1 MMIFPNFA
9 FGMFGRIC
17 SYPLVSWARYPS
29 GGGDPTITL
38 GASGNFGSV
47 ALATGA
53 SKPTCFKWS
62 CGFVTNP
69 PVADSVLW
77 SGLESST
84 RIKGV
89 LFFSRGGKRGRFWSK
104 TWSESEPWIHKIHL
118 WNSFNISGIL
128 LFCGATWSQHSCFG
142 RFGGWWIEVS
152 FHQAFKS
159 YVWVLGGGYSLI
171 LLAVTVVS
179 RFDIWFFLENVSYL
193 SWPVS
198 ILHANLTS
206 RFFGFHSRIFQSFF
220 MVKYSSRAHQLHLK
234 SCPQA
239 SIFLIKDADS

>member
-1 MMIFPNFA
+1 M
-9 FGMFGRIC
+9 
-17 SYPLVSWARYPS
+17 SLSVSFLGFRYPS

-38 GASGNFGSV
+38 GASGNVGSV

-62 CGFVTNP
+62 CGFGHQP
-69 PVADSVLW
+69 
-77 SGLESST
+77 T
-84 RIKGV
+84 RRGFRFVVGGGIIHSNQRC
-89 LFFSRGGKRGRFWSK
+89 LFFFEGGGERGRFWSK

-118 WNSFNISGIL
+118 WNIFNISGIL
-128 LFCGATWSQHSCFG
+128 LFCRGTWSQPSFFG

-171 LLAVTVVS
+171 FLAVTVVS
-179 RFDIWFFLENVSYL
+179 RFDIRFFLENVSYL

-198 ILHANLTS
+198 ILHANFTS
-206 RFFGFHSRIFQSFF
+206 RFFGFHSRIIQSFF
-220 MVKYSSRAHQLHLK
+220 KVKSSSRAHQLHLK
-234 SCPQA
+234 SCSQA